1 MVSESTT
8 RNYEGAGLG
17 LTISRAYVEKMGGKI
32 WVENNAESGSIFYFT
47 IPYEKGSIGENVKEA
62 EKRKP
67 KILIAEDEETSDL
80 LITIAVKKISGE
92 VLHTRTGSSAVEL
105 CQEHPDIDIVL
116 MDIKMPEMDGYEAT
130 RRIRQFNQDV
140 LIIAQT
146 AYGLEGDRE
155 KAIRAGC
162 NYYFSKPIN
171 LSKLTNLIKKHYHS
185 C

>member
-1 MVSESTT
+1 
-8 RNYEGAGLG
+8 
-17 LTISRAYVEKMGGKI
+17 
-32 WVENNAESGSIFYFT
+32 
-47 IPYEKGSIGENVKEA
+47 
-62 EKRKP
+62 
-67 KILIAEDEETSDL
+67 
-80 LITIAVKKISGE
+80 
-92 VLHTRTGSSAVEL
+92 
-105 CQEHPDIDIVL
+105 